1 MARFGIRKGRRDA
14 ADNLSV
20 DEDGDCARCGGDS
33 QQSSMAGY
41 LMCAKCG
48 YEWRDSADVSSTR
61 GPPPAFRRDAE
72 ALEEV
77 KNEMRSGGEL
87 TKLLGTDRNISGQ
100 QKESLTRLQ
109 DKWLTGMHGS
119 YNPAEEER
127 VPLMVSFDEE
137 DNLQSTV
144 VAKLTLLSNQFDGGE
159 EIRVEY
165 PGVGTEFYT
174 YEEGDER
181 GWNRGNSAE
190 STARNIASVINK
202 RSNLV
207 FAKNHENTILFE
219 MRTPELDPKSLVLY
233 IEDPGETD
241 IVAEK
246 DGVNLDPRAATMLS
260 DYQAAVEL
268 VLADGVITP
277 SEDQLLWGMRRQLG
291 ISEDEHVAII
301 RAMFGDGAVKEC
313 TYCGSPANL
322 YPEYAAWYCEA
333 CENWV

>member
-1 MARFGIRKGRRDA
+1 MAGFGIRKGRREA
-14 ADNLSV
+14 ADNIRV
-20 DEDGDCARCGGDS
+20 NEDGDCARCGGES

-41 LMCAKCG
+41 LMCSRCG
-48 YEWRDSADVSSTR
+48 YEWSDPEATSSKRT
-61 GPPPAFRRDAE
+61 PPPTFRRDSN
-72 ALEEV
+72 AL
-77 KNEMRSGGEL
+77 NEIKSEMESGGEL
-87 TKLLGTDRNISGQ
+87 SKLLGVDKDISGKQ
-100 QKESLTRLQ
+100 QESLTRLQ
-109 DKWLTGMHGS
+109 DKWLTGMHGTF
-119 YNPAEEER
+119 NAADEER
-127 VPLMVSFDEE
+127 VPLAISFDEE
-137 DNLQSTV
+137 DNLRTTV

-159 EIRVEY
+159 EIRIEY

-181 GWNRGNSAE
+181 GWNRGNSPE

-202 RSNLV
+202 RSELV
-207 FAKNHENTILFE
+207 YASNDGSTILFE
-219 MRTPELDPKSLVLY
+219 MRKPELDAKSLVLY

-241 IVAEK
+241 MVAEK

-277 SEDQLLWGMRRQLG
+277 SEDQLLWAMRRQLG
-291 ISEDEHVAII
+291 ISEDEHVAIV
-301 RAMFGDGAVKEC
+301 RAMFGDGAIKEC
-313 TYCGSPANL
+313 TFCSSPAKL